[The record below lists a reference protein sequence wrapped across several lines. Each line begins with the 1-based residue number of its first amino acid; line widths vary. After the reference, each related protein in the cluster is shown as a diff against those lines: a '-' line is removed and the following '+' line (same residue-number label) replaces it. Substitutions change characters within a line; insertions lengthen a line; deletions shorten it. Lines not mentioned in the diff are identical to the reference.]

1 MLQQDYLMRMILQFA
16 EAIRLSLQKSNGQHD
31 PRAAAEMLEAAIG
44 EATDIDGG
52 ILLGLAPESMVGIM
66 QVSGTDPHL
75 TGYIAHS
82 LLMSSLYLKKAN
94 EPALAQLR
102 EKQARAVA
110 FAYGITLP
118 EVYSEADMEAFL
130 DSQEEEISQLAN
142 S

>member
-82 LLMSSLYLKKAN
+82 LLMSSLYLRKAN

>member
-16 EAIRLSLQKSNGQHD
+16 EAIRLSLQKANGQKD

-82 LLMSSLYLKKAN
+82 LLMSSLYLQQAN

-110 FAYGITLP
+110 CAYGISLP
-118 EVYSEADMEAFL
+118 EVYTEADVEAFL
-130 DSQEEEISQLAN
+130 DSQEAEISLLDAQ
-142 S
+142 